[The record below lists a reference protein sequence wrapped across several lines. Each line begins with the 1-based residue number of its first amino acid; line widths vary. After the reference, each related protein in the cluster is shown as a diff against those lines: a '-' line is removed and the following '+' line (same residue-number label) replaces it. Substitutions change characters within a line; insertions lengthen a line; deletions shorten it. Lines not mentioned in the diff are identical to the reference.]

1 MPKDLSN
8 SDYKKI
14 LEFYEKPVP
23 KSQRLLKNTAEN
35 VLAEKLCTCIKR
47 VSPTGDEK
55 RAIGICT
62 KTILNKRS
70 IRRGSFTCKTKRT
83 IKDLKKTKR
92 TLTFSKSKKTK
103 RSR

>member
-23 KSQRLLKNTAEN
+23 KSERLLKNAAEN

-62 KTILNKRS
+62 KTILNNRN
-70 IRRGSFTCKTKRT
+70 IRRAAFTCKKKRK
-83 IKDLKKTKR
+83 IADLKKTKR
-92 TLTFSKSKKTK
+92 AISFGKSRKSKRT
-103 RSR
+103 R

>member
-1 MPKDLSN
+1 MLKDLSN
-8 SDYKKI
+8 SDYKTI

-23 KSQRLLKNTAEN
+23 KSERLLKNSAEKI
-35 VLAEKLCTCIKR
+35 LAEKLCTCIKK

-62 KTILNKRS
+62 KTVLNRKN
-70 IRRGSFTCKTKRT
+70 IRRGSFTCKEKRK
-83 IKDLKKTKR
+83 IKDLKKTQR
-92 TLTFSKSKKTK
+92 TLTLGKSKKTK

>member
-1 MPKDLSN
+1 MQKILSN

-14 LEFYEKPVP
+14 LKFYEKPVP
-23 KSQRLLKNTAEN
+23 KSERLLKSSAEKI
-35 VLAEKLCTCIKR
+35 LAEKLCTCIKK

-70 IRRGSFTCKTKRT
+70 IRRGSFTCKEKRT

-92 TLTFSKSKKTK
+92 TLTFSNAKKTK

>member
-14 LEFYEKPVP
+14 LEFYENPVP
-23 KSQRLLKNTAEN
+23 KSERLLKSSAEKI
-35 VLAEKLCTCIKR
+35 LAEKLCTCIKK
-47 VSPTGDEK
+47 VSPEGDEK

-62 KTILNKRS
+62 KSILNKRS
-70 IRRGSFTCKTKRT
+70 IRRGTFTCKKKRKIT
-83 IKDLKKTKR
+83 GLKKTKQM
-92 TLTFSKSKKTK
+92 LTFGKSRKSK

>member
-1 MPKDLSN
+1 MQKDLSN

-14 LEFYEKPVP
+14 LEFYEQHIP
-23 KSQRLLKNTAEN
+23 KSQRLLKSSAEKI
-35 VLAEKLCTCIKR
+35 LAEKLCTCIKK

-62 KTILNKRS
+62 KTILNNRS
-70 IRRGSFTCKTKRT
+70 IRRGAFTCKKKRK
-83 IKDLKKTKR
+83 IAGLKKTKR
-92 TLTFSKSKKTK
+92 TLIFSKSKKTK